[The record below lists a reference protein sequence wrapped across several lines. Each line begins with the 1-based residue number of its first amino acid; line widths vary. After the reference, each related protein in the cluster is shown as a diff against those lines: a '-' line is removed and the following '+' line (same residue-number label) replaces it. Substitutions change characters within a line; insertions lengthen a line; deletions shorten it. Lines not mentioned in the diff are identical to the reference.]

1 MAKIVQV
8 RRGTTAALS
17 SVTGAEGELFVDTDK
32 ETLTVHNNYQ
42 AGGFPLLREDLNNLA
57 NSSIPL
63 TKITP
68 GTALH
73 SVRSN
78 AAGTAAEF
86 FDSLATTMIFQ
97 RSATAGGHTATMNQS
112 IENFQILWFRCAEW
126 HNIVGVP
133 VDYIKG
139 GQQIMLDTYDNYHS
153 YVSYS
158 NNTTLVATAGTG
170 NTFYEV
176 WGAV

>member
-1 MAKIVQV
+1 MAKQLQL
-8 RRGTTAALS
+8 RRGTTAEHS
-17 SVTGAEGELFVDTDK
+17 SFTGEVGELTIDTDK
-32 ETLTVHNNYQ
+32 DTAVVHDNYQ

-57 NSSIPL
+57 NSSIAL

-78 AAGTAAEF
+78 AAGAAVEF
-86 FDSLATTMIFQ
+86 FDSLAATLIFQ
-97 RSATAGGHTATMNQS
+97 RSATTSGHTATMSQS
-112 IENFQILWFRCAEW
+112 IENFQVLWFRCSEW
-126 HNIVGVP
+126 HNVVGIP

-139 GQQIMLDTYDNYHS
+139 GHQIMLDTYTNYHS
-153 YVSYS
+153 YATYS
-158 NNTTLVATAGTG
+158 NNTTIVATGGTG

>member
-1 MAKIVQV
+1 MAKQLQL
-8 RRGTTAALS
+8 RRGTTAEHAS
-17 SVTGAEGELFVDTDK
+17 FTGAVGELTIDADKDTAV
-32 ETLTVHNNYQ
+32 VHDAYQ

-57 NSSIPL
+57 NSSIAI

-86 FDSLATTMIFQ
+86 FDSLAATMIFQ
-97 RSATAGGHTATMNQS
+97 RSATTAGHTATLSESM
-112 IENFQILWFRCAEW
+112 ENYSVLHFRCSEW
-126 HNIVGVP
+126 HNVCSVP
-133 VDYIKG
+133 VDNLKG
-139 GQQIMLDTYDNYHS
+139 GQQIMLATYTNYHS
-153 YVSYS
+153 YATYS
-158 NNTTLVATAGTG
+158 NNTTIVATAGTG

-176 WGAV
+176 WGTV